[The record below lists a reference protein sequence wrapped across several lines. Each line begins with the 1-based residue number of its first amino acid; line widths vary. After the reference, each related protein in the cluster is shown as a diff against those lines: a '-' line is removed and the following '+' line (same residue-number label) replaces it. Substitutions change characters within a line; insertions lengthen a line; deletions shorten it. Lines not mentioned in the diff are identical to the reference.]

1 MIDKDIVILKKILSY
16 INDVE
21 QYITNYNIELFF
33 KDKKTMAACAFAVS
47 QIGELAKEISEDT
60 QERYDY
66 IPWRSIKGMR
76 NKIVHDY
83 ENIDLV
89 VLWGTIDESLPTF
102 GMQISDMLLT
112 YENNRDVLNNSEEDE
127 CEL

>member
-1 MIDKDIVILKKILSY
+1 MTAKDIVILKKILSY

-89 VLWGTIDESLPTF
+89 VLWRTIDESLPTF